1 MLLRTVVEAHVELG
15 QPVAS
20 KWLAERSDVRWSP
33 STIRYELAAL
43 EELGYLNH
51 PHTSAGRVP
60 TDAGYRY
67 YADTILHE
75 GPLPRPSGG
84 QFDLELSNM
93 RREVDAAM
101 RFTTT
106 TLSQMTD
113 LLAAVS
119 APPLHT
125 ATIKHVEVLLLQ
137 PQIALVVV
145 ITSSG
150 TVTKRAFTFE
160 EPVDAGLADWAA
172 SYLNERLAGTDLG
185 ALTLQSKLLLPELS
199 KTERG
204 FLEAIAPVFSD
215 LPETLEDTL
224 YIDGTSRLLSG
235 TNDVSEMNEL
245 LRMLERRV
253 TLLSVLR
260 SALARAGRLP
270 AHRRGEPGARAALR
284 QRRGRQLR
292 PRPPHARRRQR
303 DRSGAHGLPPRD
315 PVGARGGEGAQRVRR
330 RRLRVTRDYYE
341 VLGVGREAGDDE
353 IKKAFRTL
361 ARELHPD
368 VNRHDPEA
376 EEKFKEV
383 AEAYEV
389 LSDQERRAVYDRYG
403 HEGLRSGG
411 WQPTSRLRQPL
422 GPLRG
427 VLRRRRPVRLGV
439 RRPRASGGPARGRDV
454 ARAGVADAG
463 GGAHRRRQGR
473 RASTSRRSARTATA
487 TAPSPARRSR
497 RAPAARG
504 PGSSSP

>member
-1 MLLRTVVEAHVELG
+1 MLTDRQQMLLRTVVEAHVELG

-20 KWLAERSDVRWSP
+20 KWLAERSEVRWSP

-43 EELGYLNH
+43 EEAGFLNH

-75 GPLPRPSGG
+75 GPLPAPTGVH
-84 QFDLELSNM
+84 FDVELSNM

-199 KTERG
+199 DTERG

-235 TNDVSEMNEL
+235 TSDVSEMNEL

-260 SALARAGRLP
+260 SALREPAVYLRIGAENQAPELHAASVVAANYGLGHRTLGAVSVIGPVRMDYRRAIL
-270 AHRRGEPGARAALR
+270 
-284 QRRGRQLR
+284 
-292 PRPPHARRRQR
+292 
-303 DRSGAHGLPPRD
+303 S
-315 PVGARGGEGAQRVRR
+315 V
-330 RRLRVTRDYYE
+330 
-341 VLGVGREAGDDE
+341 REAA
-353 IKKAFRTL
+353 KALSGFV
-361 ARELHPD
+361 ED
-368 VNRHDPEA
+368 V
-376 EEKFKEV
+376 
-383 AEAYEV
+383 YE
-389 LSDQERRAVYDRYG
+389 
-403 HEGLRSGG
+403 
-411 WQPTSRLRQPL
+411 
-422 GPLRG
+422 
-427 VLRRRRPVRLGV
+427 
-439 RRPRASGGPARGRDV
+439 
-454 ARAGVADAG
+454 
-463 GGAHRRRQGR
+463 
-473 RASTSRRSARTATA
+473 
-487 TAPSPARRSR
+487 
-497 RAPAARG
+497 
-504 PGSSSP
+504 

>member
-1 MLLRTVVEAHVELG
+1 MLTDRQQMLLRTVVEAHVELG
-15 QPVAS
+15 QPVGS
-20 KWLAERSDVRWSP
+20 KWLSARSDVQWSS

-43 EELGYLNH
+43 EEAGYLNH

-75 GPLPRPSGG
+75 GPLPAPTGVR
-84 QFDLELSNM
+84 FDVELSNM

-160 EPVDAGLADWAA
+160 QPVDAGLADWAA

-215 LPETLEDTL
+215 LPDTVEDTL

-235 TNDVSEMNEL
+235 TSDVSEMNDL
-245 LRMLERRV
+245 IRMLERRV

-260 SALARAGRLP
+260 SALGESTVYLRIGAENQEP
-270 AHRRGEPGARAALR
+270 ALHSASVVAANYGLGHRTLGAVSVIGPVRMDYRNAILSVRAAAKAL
-284 QRRGRQLR
+284 
-292 PRPPHARRRQR
+292 
-303 DRSGAHGLPPRD
+303 SGF
-315 PVGARGGEGAQRVRR
+315 VEEV
-330 RRLRVTRDYYE
+330 YE
-341 VLGVGREAGDDE
+341 
-353 IKKAFRTL
+353 
-361 ARELHPD
+361 
-368 VNRHDPEA
+368 
-376 EEKFKEV
+376 
-383 AEAYEV
+383 
-389 LSDQERRAVYDRYG
+389 
-403 HEGLRSGG
+403 
-411 WQPTSRLRQPL
+411 
-422 GPLRG
+422 
-427 VLRRRRPVRLGV
+427 
-439 RRPRASGGPARGRDV
+439 
-454 ARAGVADAG
+454 
-463 GGAHRRRQGR
+463 
-473 RASTSRRSARTATA
+473 
-487 TAPSPARRSR
+487 
-497 RAPAARG
+497 
-504 PGSSSP
+504 